1 MQSLPSAAA
10 QIIVTIIPIVGI
22 VMGSTVMFFFMFYN
36 YKLKKIMLE
45 KGIAEKRSF
54 DIDTYSL
61 FAGIILLGV
70 GLCLTLFFVI
80 KEGAGYSVLGGII
93 PLSSGL
99 SLITFFII
107 RIKINKPKNDR

>member
-1 MQSLPSAAA
+1 MQSLPSTAA

-22 VMGSTVMFFFMFYN
+22 VMGCVIIFFFMLYN
-36 YKLKKIMLE
+36 HRQRIIMIE
-45 KGIAEKRSF
+45 KGIERRAF

-61 FAGIILLGV
+61 FTGIMLLGV

-80 KEGAGYSVLGGII
+80 KEGASYSVLGGII

-99 SLITFFII
+99 SLISFFII
-107 RIKINKPKNDR
+107 RIKTNKRKND

>member
-1 MQSLPSAAA
+1 MQSLPSTAA

-22 VMGSTVMFFFMFYN
+22 LAGSTVILFFLYYN
-36 YKLKKIMLE
+36 HKLKTLTIE
-45 KGIAEKRSF
+45 KGIGGKRGF

-80 KEGAGYSVLGGII
+80 KEGVGYSVLGGII
-93 PLSSGL
+93 PLSIGL
-99 SLITFFII
+99 SLIVFFII
-107 RIKINKPKNDR
+107 RMYINKND